1 MIINDQNFQKM
12 KRSKNIISLFLVS
25 LMLVFSFGCET
36 EFTNPNAPTDA
47 QILNSREGLFALG
60 VGIRQLYSTAGIR
73 FMVENNAVT
82 TREAAITTTFINMVE
97 LEEGGD
103 ALTDFNTN
111 VEGLWATM
119 LRVMSMSED
128 LIRGAER
135 VELTETTKANLIAYG
150 SWFKAMAIG
159 ALAQNYSQVVIQTN
173 RNNEAQ
179 FVSREQAYQEAIRLL
194 ELARTNLSGDLSN
207 EFSSILLRG
216 NIDIRNS
223 VNTYLARYNL
233 FAGNFDAAILAANAV
248 NTTSTSVFSYDQL
261 NQNPIWARV
270 FLNNAPNFKPRDNFG
285 LPDSFN
291 VDPED
296 GRFGF
301 YLVPS
306 PDTNINGLP
315 IERLLGFFTTD
326 TRPIPVYLP
335 GEIPL
340 IIAEANLR
348 KASPD
353 INAAIS
359 AINEVRT
366 KTNDP
371 FELNAGLTP
380 YSGPIT
386 VAALLDEVYVNR
398 RLELFFTGVS
408 LVDSRRFNRPEPT
421 GSRQFQEERN
431 RNFYPFPLRER
442 NNNANTPANP
452 PI

>member
-1 MIINDQNFQKM
+1 MLTDQKFQPM
-12 KRSKNIISLFLVS
+12 KRSQNIFTVLLMSLSLVIGVS
-25 LMLVFSFGCET
+25 CET

-47 QILNSREGLFALG
+47 QVLNSREGLFALG
-60 VGIRQLYSTAGIR
+60 VGIKQLYSTAGIR

-82 TREAAITTTFINMVE
+82 AREAAITTTFINMIE

-103 ALTDFNTN
+103 ALQDFNTN

-128 LIRGAER
+128 LIQAAER
-135 VELTETTKANLIAYG
+135 VDLAPATRANLIAYG

-159 ALAQNYSQVVIQTN
+159 ALTQNYSQVVIQTN
-173 RNNEAQ
+173 RNNQAQ
-179 FVSREQAYQEAIRLL
+179 FVSREEAYQEAIRLL
-194 ELARTNLSGDLSN
+194 EVARTNLAGDIST
-207 EFSSILLRG
+207 EFNNALLRG
-216 NIDIRNS
+216 NIDIRNA

-233 FAGNFDAAILAANAV
+233 FAGNYEAAITAANAV
-248 NTTSTSVFSYDQL
+248 NRTSTSVFAYDQL
-261 NQNPIWARV
+261 NQNPVWARV
-270 FLNNAPNFKPRDNFG
+270 FLNNAPNFRPRDNFG
-285 LPDSFN
+285 LPSSFSL
-291 VDPED
+291 DPAD
-296 GRFGF
+296 GRFEF

-306 PDTNINGLP
+306 DAININGFPVETLA
-315 IERLLGFFTTD
+315 GFFTTD
-326 TRPIPVYLP
+326 TGPIPVYLP
-335 GEIPL
+335 GELPL

-353 INAAIS
+353 TQAAIN

-371 FELNAGLTP
+371 FGVNAGLNP
-380 YSGPIT
+380 YTGPNT
-386 VAALLDEVYVNR
+386 VEDLLNEVYINR
-398 RLELFFTGVS
+398 RLELFFTGMS
-408 LVDSRRFNRPEPT
+408 LVDSRRFNRPAPT

-442 NNNANTPANP
+442 NNNPNTPANP

>member
-1 MIINDQNFQKM
+1 MKINDQNFIKM
-12 KRSKNIISLFLVS
+12 KRSKNITSLFLAS

-47 QILNSREGLFALG
+47 QILNSREGLLALG

-82 TREAAITTTFINMVE
+82 AREAAITTTFINMVE

-103 ALTDFNTN
+103 ALQDFNTN

-128 LIRGAER
+128 LIQAADR
-135 VELTETTKANLIAYG
+135 VELAPSTRANLIAYG

-173 RNNEAQ
+173 RNNNAS
-179 FVSREQAYQEAIRLL
+179 FVSNEQAYQEAIRLL
-194 ELARTNLSGDLSN
+194 EVARDNLSGDIST
-207 EFSSILLRG
+207 EFSSALLRG

-223 VNTYLARYNL
+223 VNAYLARYNL
-233 FAGNFDAAILAANAV
+233 FAGNYEAAIVAANAV
-248 NTTSTSVFSYDQL
+248 NISSTSTFTYDQL
-261 NQNPIWARV
+261 NANPVWSRV
-270 FLNNAPNFKPRDNFG
+270 FLNNAPNFRPRDNFG
-285 LPDSFN
+285 LPASFN
-291 VDPED
+291 VDPND
-296 GRFGF
+296 GRFDF

-306 PDTNINGLP
+306 TDTNVNDFAL
-315 IERLLGFFTTD
+315 ETLAGFFTTD
-326 TRPIPVYLP
+326 TRSIPVYLP
-335 GEIPL
+335 GEILL

-348 KASPD
+348 KAGPD
-353 INAAIS
+353 IGAAVT
-359 AINEVRT
+359 AINAVRT
-366 KTNDP
+366 KTDDP
-371 FELNAGLTP
+371 FGVNAAIGP
-380 YSGPIT
+380 YTGPTT
-386 VAALLDEVYVNR
+386 VAALLDEVYINR
-398 RLELFFTGVS
+398 RMELFFTGVS
-408 LVDSRRFNRPEPT
+408 LVDSRRFGRPAPT